1 MSCHIERV
9 SRPQAS
15 LLNIDL
21 RQVRELQTA
30 SSQALG
36 FLVYDTL
43 VFFACLVLAFYY
55 SWKLTLVVL
64 STCVPS
70 VIILSLISKQLDPAI
85 RAQKA
90 ELAHASKHA
99 VAAFTAI
106 ELVKVYNG
114 EDQEQWQYQQ
124 AIKKAAKH
132 YVRQVLCKCGQL
144 GYIKLWMNML
154 FVVGF
159 YFAVVLADQGSLT
172 PGNALTTFYAALTA
186 FQALEAV
193 GPHWLVLAKGMAAG
207 QSLAA
212 LVDDVSGC
220 LDGKSVDVHQK
231 AGGYRPMRCEG
242 DLEMRNVR
250 CRYSPFRHQYADNEL
265 L

>member
-1 MSCHIERV
+1 
-9 SRPQAS
+9 
-15 LLNIDL
+15 
-21 RQVRELQTA
+21 VRELQTA
-30 SSQALG
+30 ASQALG
-36 FLVYDTL
+36 FLIYDAL
-43 VFFACLVLAFYY
+43 VFVACLILAFYY

-85 RAQKA
+85 RAQKQ

-114 EDQEQWQYQQ
+114 EDHEHWQYQQ
-124 AIKKAAKH
+124 AIGKAADH
-132 YVRQVLCKCGQL
+132 YLRQVLCKCGQM

-159 YFAVVLADQGSLT
+159 YFAVVLSEQGSLT

-193 GPHWLVLAKGMAAG
+193 GPHWLVLAKGLEAG
-207 QSLAA
+207 RSLTT
-212 LVDDVSGC
+212 LVEDVAQQP
-220 LDGKSVDVHQK
+220 DGKSARSHND
-231 AGGYRPMRCEG
+231 AGTYRPLRCDG
-242 DLEMRNVR
+242 DLELRNVR
-250 CRYSPFRHQYADNEL
+250 L
-265 L
+265 LVRSNILS

>member
-1 MSCHIERV
+1 MFV
-9 SRPQAS
+9 
-15 LLNIDL
+15 
-21 RQVRELQTA
+21 
-30 SSQALG
+30 
-36 FLVYDTL
+36 
-43 VFFACLVLAFYY
+43 ACLILAFYY

-70 VIILSLISKQLDPAI
+70 VIILSLLSKQLDPAI
-85 RAQKA
+85 RAQKQ
-90 ELAHASKHA
+90 ELAHASKHT

-114 EDQEQWQYQQ
+114 EDHEQWQYQQ
-124 AIKKAAKH
+124 AIKRAAKH
-132 YVRQVLCKCGQL
+132 YFRQVFCKCGQM

-207 QSLAA
+207 QSLATLA
-212 LVDDVSGC
+212 EDVAQR
-220 LDGKSVDVHQK
+220 LDGKSGDSDQK
-231 AGGYRPMRCEG
+231 PDGYRPLRCDG
-242 DLEMRNVR
+242 DLELRKVR
-250 CRYSPFRHQYADNEL
+250 VSDAIHSLAEMLTDSQHPGQLCLPIESVKTGRVTLQHILSCR
-265 L
+265 

>member
-1 MSCHIERV
+1 MV
-9 SRPQAS
+9 FVAS
-15 LLNIDL
+15 LI
-21 RQVRELQTA
+21 
-30 SSQALG
+30 
-36 FLVYDTL
+36 
-43 VFFACLVLAFYY
+43 LAFYY

-70 VIILSLISKQLDPAI
+70 VIILTLINKQLDPAI
-85 RAQKA
+85 RAQKT

-106 ELVKVYNG
+106 ELVKVYNR
-114 EDQEQWQYQQ
+114 EDHEQWQYQR
-124 AIKKAAKH
+124 AIKNAAEH
-132 YVRQVLCKCGQL
+132 YLRQVLCKCGQL

-212 LVDDVSGC
+212 LVHDVSQS
-220 LDGKSVDVHQK
+220 LDGESVDSHQK
-231 AGGYRPMRCEG
+231 SGGHRPVRCDG
-242 DLEMRNVR
+242 DIEMRNVCLPILNFQKLR
-250 CRYSPFRHQYADNEL
+250 C
-265 L
+265 